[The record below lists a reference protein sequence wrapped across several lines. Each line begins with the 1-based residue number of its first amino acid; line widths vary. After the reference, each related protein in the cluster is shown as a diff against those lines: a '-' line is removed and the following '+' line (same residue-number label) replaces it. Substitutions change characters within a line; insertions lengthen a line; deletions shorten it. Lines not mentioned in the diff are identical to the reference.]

1 MLRQVVNSYEELERE
16 MIKELNKLGAE
27 GIYKRGILATSEN
40 NFVTARRM
48 GLIPD
53 GLTIYCWT
61 QKNTRKYNQIK
72 ANPNVAVVVGFI
84 QIEGKASIK
93 KHPKDEPEFLEVYKK
108 QNPERYAGSV
118 SHWHEVDYVL
128 IEIAP
133 NRISR
138 MKYAGAGDREA
149 YLNVLNVSK
158 REAHRVYF
166 GTKISSDD
174 IDSPVYNE

>member
-1 MLRQVVNSYEELERE
+1 M
-16 MIKELNKLGAE
+16 
-27 GIYKRGILATSEN
+27 
-40 NFVTARRM
+40 
-48 GLIPD
+48 
-53 GLTIYCWT
+53 
-61 QKNTRKYNQIK
+61 
-72 ANPNVAVVVGFI
+72 AVVVGFI

-118 SHWHEVDYVL
+118 GHWHEVDYVL
-128 IEIAP
+128 IEIVP
-133 NRISR
+133 NRISG

-174 IDSPVYNE
+174 IDSPAYNEGQASS